1 MKLNY
6 SRWGVILILLFFS
19 CSQSENKNPSE
30 KVGVTAPFAN
40 DLNRNPLHIHYSKHA
55 RCRMDC
61 RHIDENEIQDI
72 LHTGIINYAKSK
84 LNVGDC
90 EKKYALEG
98 YEKSQHLRIIFAP
111 CGRDITVVTCIDLG
125 NDWDC
130 HCPGDSH

>member
-6 SRWGVILILLFFS
+6 SRWGAILILLFFS
-19 CSQSENKNPSE
+19 CSQSENRNPDE
-30 KVGVTAPFAN
+30 KVGDTAPLAN

-84 LNVGDC
+84 LNIGDC

-111 CGRDITVVTCIDLG
+111 CGRDVTVVTCIDLSHE
-125 NDWDC
+125 WDC
-130 HCPGDSH
+130 HCPGDPH